1 MRKGRKDD
9 VPILSMLSVRGIQES
24 SIEGGPPMP
33 SGQVLALNDNSSVL
47 RNALE
52 DAKPDHA

>member
-1 MRKGRKDD
+1 M
-9 VPILSMLSVRGIQES
+9 VYTILSMLSVRGIQET
-24 SIEGGPPMP
+24 SIESGPPMP
-33 SGQVLALNDNSSVL
+33 SGQVLALNNNSPVL